1 MSLAMKTTFG
11 KICKTICKVILWFAG
26 IWIALFAILELALSP
41 SVMTRLVNKYANEY
55 VDGELKFSKASVSMF
70 RRFPNVVLSL
80 EDFSITYPSDRFDQI
95 EKEGVQGHLVHKGCG
110 DEADTLASFRK
121 FSASINVPALLTNT
135 IHIPHVRLDKPRIF
149 AHSYYDGSTN
159 WDIFKTGSDETDMPE
174 EETEVTD
181 STQTDSDPLQLSIGR
196 IWMSGRPHIVYTDS
210 RDTIFASI
218 SMKRFVLRGNA
229 KSKRAYTGKIGMTLD
244 SMFVAGRLGR
254 DTLALG
260 LDRLYLHEGNR
271 SVTVD
276 AAAKTFM
283 ATNGY
288 GRMMIPVS
296 MNGDIEFP
304 KENEGHIL
312 TKDFI
317 VDIASIPIIADAD
330 INLAEEGISAKGGIR
345 IEKCNLKPI
354 IDKYAVRFIPQV
366 SQYSTDI
373 FLGMNMGFDVC
384 TKDRMTINADLKK
397 LTAEASGLG
406 VSLKLKADDITGNDP
421 KISMDGQFRARL
433 DSLTALIPDSLSL
446 DARGTLTANIKGNA
460 RLSQLNIYNFSNA
473 DLSGELAAASL
484 IVSMPDDTIN
494 AHIDS
499 LKIILGPE
507 QVTIGKDVK
516 KVLNLMGITGTI
528 AKADISYK
536 DAIKLHTEG
545 FLVSAKNSMDSEITM
560 DSLSLHPFSGR
571 LTAKK
576 LSMTDSEGTSI
587 RLNNSSNSFR
597 IMPKRGKTNIPT
609 LSLTSRNERI
619 FLRSQYNRAAL
630 TNANLQ
636 ARAALNTVERRQKA
650 KAFMDSLSRAHP
662 DIPRD
667 SLFAHMMKT
676 AGSRKVA
683 LPSWMQEEDFNKH
696 DIDISLD
703 KTLAKYFREWDLT
716 GGMNVERGMVMTPYF
731 PLRNSL
737 GGFDLKF
744 TNNDITI
751 NKFDIKA
758 GESNLSTTGKLSG
771 LKRALL
777 GRKGALKLDVAI
789 NSDGVNADQLL
800 SAYTSGMNFNPETF
814 KGNSESISDEEFLE
828 QVIIDTAAATVAP
841 TLIVVPG
848 NIMAEIKLN
857 ASDIKYSDL
866 HINTMTADLIMKE
879 RCVQIID
886 TKALTNMGDISME
899 GFYSTKTKND
909 LKTGFSLN
917 FKDVTAEK
925 VINLMPAVDTI
936 MPLLKSFG
944 GLLNCELAAT
954 AQLDT
959 NMNIIMPSING
970 VMRIGGENLTISNNE
985 MFNKLAKVLMFR
997 NKKKGQID
1005 KMTVEGVIKDSKLE
1019 IFPFILEMDRYM
1031 LGLSGIQ
1038 NMDMSFR
1045 YHASLIRSPFI
1056 IKLGMDIYGPDFD
1069 NMKFK
1074 IGKAKYKS
1082 RNVPVF
1088 STVIDNTKINLVESI
1103 RNIYDKGVDA
1113 VMSENQRMKAIE
1125 EHRKKIGYVQAV
1137 DQKLEELSSEE
1148 QTKLEAEQNAAE
1160 AETETNNEN

>member
-1 MSLAMKTTFG
+1 MSPTMKTALG
-11 KICKTICKVILWFAG
+11 KICKVCAKVILWFAG
-26 IWIALFAILELALSP
+26 IWIALFGILELALSP
-41 SVMTRLVNKYANEY
+41 SVMTRLVNKYANEF
-55 VDGELKFSKASVSMF
+55 VDGEIKFSKASISMF

-80 EDFSITYPSDRFDQI
+80 ENFSITYPADRFDLL
-95 EKEGVQGHLVHKGCG
+95 EKKGVQGHLMFKGCG

-121 FSASINVPALLTNT
+121 FSASLNVPALLTGA
-135 IHIPHVRLDKPRIF
+135 IHVPHVKLDKPRIF

-159 WDIFKTGSDETDMPE
+159 WNIFRLGDSQTDTLETT
-174 EETEVTD
+174 EETRGSTD
-181 STQTDSDPLQLSIGR
+181 SKTTQLAIGKV
-196 IWMSGRPHIVYTDS
+196 WMSGNPVIVYTDS
-210 RDTIFASI
+210 RDTVFASI
-218 SMKRFVLRGNA
+218 SMKRFELRGNI
-229 KSKRAYTGKIGMTLD
+229 KPKRAYAGKVGLTLD

-271 SVTVD
+271 SVMVD

-288 GRMMIPVS
+288 GRMMIPVI
-296 MNGDIEFP
+296 MNGNIEFP
-304 KENEGHIL
+304 DESEGLIS
-312 TKDFI
+312 TRNFS
-317 VDIASIPIIADAD
+317 VNIASIPIIADAD
-330 INLAEEGISAKGGIR
+330 INLSDEGFDADGDIR

-354 IDKYAVRFIPQV
+354 IDKYAVRFIPQI
-366 SQYSTDI
+366 SQYSTDL
-373 FLGMNMGFDVC
+373 FLGMDMGFEVSS
-384 TKDRMTINADLKK
+384 KERMVINANLKK
-397 LTAEASGLG
+397 LTADAAGMG
-406 VSLKLKADDITGNDP
+406 VLLKVKADDITGKDP
-421 KISMDGQFRARL
+421 KISMDGKFRATL
-433 DSLTALIPDSLSL
+433 DSLAALIPDSLGIK
-446 DARGTLTANIKGNA
+446 ARGIMKAHIKGNA
-460 RLSQLNIYNFSNA
+460 KLSQLNMYNFSSA
-473 DLSGELAAASL
+473 DLSGEVEADSL
-484 IVSMPDDTIN
+484 FIDMPEDTIN
-494 AHIDS
+494 ASIDS

-507 QVTIGKDVK
+507 EITVGKNVK
-516 KVLNLMGITGTI
+516 KVLHLMGITGTI

-536 DAIKLHTEG
+536 DALRLHTED
-545 FLVSAKNSMDSEITM
+545 FLISAKNSMDSEIEM
-560 DSLSLHPFSGR
+560 DSLRLHPFSGR
-571 LTAKK
+571 LAAKR
-576 LSMTDSEGTSI
+576 LSLTDSEGTSI

-597 IMPKRGKTNIPT
+597 IMPKRGQAAAPT
-609 LSLTSRNERI
+609 LTLTSRNEKI
-619 FLRSQYNRAAL
+619 FLRSKFNRAAL
-630 TNANLQ
+630 SNANVQ

-650 KAFMDSLSRAHP
+650 KAFMDSLSRAYP

-667 SLFAHMMKT
+667 SLFAHMMKS
-676 AGSRKVA
+676 AGSRKIQ
-683 LPSWMQEEDFNKH
+683 LPDWMQEEDFAKH

-703 KTLAKYFREWDLT
+703 KTLAKYFREWDLS

-751 NKFDIKA
+751 NKFDIKS
-758 GESNLSTTGKLSG
+758 GESNLSATGKLSG

-777 GRKGALKLDVAI
+777 GRKGALKLDVGI

-800 SAYTSGMNFNPETF
+800 KAYTTGMNFNPEIF
-814 KGNSESISDEEFLE
+814 KGNSEDISDEEFLE
-828 QVIIDTAAATVAP
+828 QVIIDTTSGAAAP
-841 TLIVVPG
+841 SLIVVPG
-848 NIMAEIKLN
+848 NIVAEIKLN
-857 ASDIKYSDL
+857 ASDLKYSDL
-866 HINTMTADLIMKE
+866 HVNSMTADLIMKE
-879 RCVQIID
+879 RCVQITD

-917 FKDVTAEK
+917 FKDITAEK

-954 AQLDT
+954 AHLDT

-970 VMRIGGENLTISNNE
+970 VMRIGGENLTISDNE

-1005 KMTVEGVIKDSKLE
+1005 KMTVEGVIKDSRLE

-1038 NMDMSFR
+1038 NMDMSYR
-1045 YHASLIRSPFI
+1045 YHASLIKSPFI
-1056 IKLGMDIYGPDFD
+1056 IKLGMDVYGPDFD
-1069 NMKFK
+1069 NIKFK
-1074 IGKAKYKS
+1074 VGRAKYKS
-1082 RNVPVF
+1082 KNVPVF
-1088 STVIDNTKINLVESI
+1088 STVIDDTKVNLVESI

-1113 VMSENQRMKAIE
+1113 VMNETRRMKSIE

-1148 QTKLEAEQNAAE
+1148 QTKLEAEQNATE
-1160 AETETNNEN
+1160 SETGSDNAN

>member
-1 MSLAMKTTFG
+1 MKTTFG

-41 SVMTRLVNKYANEY
+41 SVMTKLVNKYANEY
-55 VDGELKFSKASVSMF
+55 VDGELKFSKASISMF

-80 EDFSITYPSDRFDQI
+80 EDFSITYPADRFDQI
-95 EKEGVQGHLVHKGCG
+95 EKEGAQGHLIHKGCG
-110 DEADTLASFRK
+110 AEADTLASFRK
-121 FSASINVPALLTNT
+121 FSASINVPALLTST

-159 WDIFKTGSDETDMPE
+159 WDIFKTGSDETDIPE
-174 EETEVTD
+174 EEIEVAD
-181 STQTDSDPLQLSIGR
+181 STQTESSPLQLSIGR
-196 IWMSGRPHIVYTDS
+196 IWMSGRPLIVYTDS
-210 RDTIFASI
+210 RDTVFASI

-229 KSKRAYTGKIGMTLD
+229 KSKHAYTGKIGMTLD

-304 KENEGHIL
+304 KEYEGHIL
-312 TKDFI
+312 TKNFI

-354 IDKYAVRFIPQV
+354 IDRYAVRFIPQI

-384 TKDRMTINADLKK
+384 AKDRMAINADLKE

-406 VSLKLKADDITGNDP
+406 VSLKLKANDVTGSDP

-433 DSLTALIPDSLSL
+433 DSLTALIPDSLGL
-446 DARGTLTANIKGNA
+446 DARGTLTAHIKGNA

-473 DLSGELAAASL
+473 DLSGELAADSL
-484 IVSMPDDTIN
+484 IVSMPNDTIN

-545 FLVSAKNSMDSEITM
+545 FLVSAKNSMDGEITM
-560 DSLSLHPFSGR
+560 DTLSLHPFSGR
-571 LTAKK
+571 LAAKK

-597 IMPKRGKTNIPT
+597 IMPKRGKANIPT

-650 KAFMDSLSRAHP
+650 KAFMDSLSRAYP
-662 DIPRD
+662 DVPRD
-667 SLFAHMMKT
+667 SLLAHMMKA
-676 AGSRKVA
+676 AGSRKVI

-744 TNNDITI
+744 TNDAVSI

-758 GESNLSTTGKLSG
+758 GESNLSATGKLSG

-777 GRKGALKLDVAI
+777 GRKGALKLDVDI
-789 NSDGVNADQLL
+789 NSEGVNADQLL
-800 SAYTSGMNFNPETF
+800 SAYTTGMNFNPETF
-814 KGNSESISDEEFLE
+814 KGNSESISDKEFLE
-828 QVIIDTAAATVAP
+828 QVIIDTAAAAVAP
-841 TLIVVPG
+841 ALIVVPG
-848 NIMAEIKLN
+848 NIMAEIRLN
-857 ASDIKYSDL
+857 ASNIKYSDL

-879 RCVQIID
+879 RCVQITD

-917 FKDVTAEK
+917 FKDITAEK

-1005 KMTVEGVIKDSKLE
+1005 KMTVEGVIKDNRLE
-1019 IFPFILEMDRYM
+1019 VFPFILEMDRYM

-1045 YHASLIRSPFI
+1045 YHASLIKSPFI

-1074 IGKAKYKS
+1074 IGQAKYKS
-1082 RNVPVF
+1082 KNVPVF

-1113 VMSENQRMKAIE
+1113 VMSENQRMRAIE

-1148 QTKLEAEQNAAE
+1148 QTKLEEEQKAAE
-1160 AETETNNEN
+1160 AETESNNEN